1 MRLRLLAILFGAA
14 LVALT
19 FSFPA
24 WQPLLLGGDAGPQRA
39 LPGLPDDLEAVFQAL
54 PADQQAAYQAI
65 AAENIDHVIAMLTSS
80 LQQPVLAPSEM
91 ELLPSL
97 TGPVRVGTGSFQ
109 RVDVLRWGQG
119 DVVIYQQVDNAKLL
133 RFENFNVANGP
144 ALRLVLSASAEPLTV
159 DAMREGNLDIDLG
172 QLAGTVG
179 NQNYEVPADL
189 VLSQYRSVVIYS
201 PTVNLVYAWAP
212 LTITQ

>member
-24 WQPLLLGGDAGPQRA
+24 WQPLLVGGDAGPQRA
-39 LPGLPDDLEAVFQAL
+39 LPGLPDDLEAVL
-54 PADQQAAYQAI
+54 QAAYQAI

-97 TGPVRVGTGSFQ
+97 TGPVRVGTGSFR

-144 ALRLVLSASAEPLTV
+144 ALRVVLSASAEPLTV